1 MKEMKTFTQIIARFV
16 LSFIICFSVSS
27 EIKAQKPEELLT
39 RANSLYNENA
49 FDSALVVY
57 KSIIEEGYSSATLYY
72 NIGNTYY
79 KLRNYPLAIYYYEKS
94 LKLDPN
100 NDDTKHNIE
109 IAKLFLTDKIE
120 AVPELFIKTWW
131 NNLSNFF
138 TLNTWSIITLILIGF
153 SLICIFFYATAKAR
167 GLKKSMFFT
176 GLLMIILTICSLSIS
191 AKKHRYIS
199 SHNEGIIVTP
209 TITIKS
215 SPSTSSIDLFVLHEG
230 SKVKILDNADGW
242 EKIKIANGSIGW
254 LPTSAVIKY

>member
-1 MKEMKTFTQIIARFV
+1 MKANRKIITQFV
-16 LSFIICFSVSS
+16 LLFIIGFSMVY
-27 EIKAQKPEELLT
+27 EARAQKPEELLT
-39 RANSLYNENA
+39 KANSLYNENA

-57 KSIIEEGYSSATLYY
+57 KDIVEQGYSSSTLYY

-100 NDDTKHNIE
+100 NEDTRHNIE
-109 IAKLFLTDKIE
+109 IAQLFLTDKIE
-120 AVPELFIKTWW
+120 AVPDLFIKTWW
-131 NNLSNFF
+131 NNLSNTF
-138 TLNTWSIITLILIGF
+138 TLNVWSIITLVLIG
-153 SLICIFFYATAKAR
+153 LLLTCLFFYITAKTR

-176 GLLMIILTICSLSIS
+176 GLILILFTICSFSIS
-191 AKKHRYIS
+191 VKKYNYIS
-199 SHNEGIIVTP
+199 TNNEGIIIIP

-215 SPSTSSIDLFVLHEG
+215 SPSNSSVDLFVLHEG

-254 LPTSAVIKY
+254 LPTSSVIKY

>member
-1 MKEMKTFTQIIARFV
+1 MKANRKIITRFV
-16 LSFIICFSVSS
+16 LLFIIGFSMVF
-27 EIKAQKPEELLT
+27 ELKAQKPEELLT
-39 RANSLYNENA
+39 KANSLYNENA
-49 FDSALVVY
+49 FDSALVLY
-57 KSIIEEGYSSATLYY
+57 KDIVEQGYSSASLYY

-109 IAKLFLTDKIE
+109 IAQLFLTDKIE

-131 NNLSNFF
+131 NNLSNTF
-138 TLNTWSIITLILIGF
+138 TLNLWSIITLVLIG
-153 SLICIFFYATAKAR
+153 LLLTCLFFYITAKTR
-167 GLKKSMFFT
+167 GLKKSMFFICLF
-176 GLLMIILTICSLSIS
+176 LLVFTICSFSIS
-191 AKKHRYIS
+191 AKKYNYIS
-199 SHNEGIIVTP
+199 TNNEGIIIIP

-215 SPSTSSIDLFVLHEG
+215 SPSNSSVDLFVLHEG

-254 LPTSAVIKY
+254 LPASSVIKY

>member
-1 MKEMKTFTQIIARFV
+1 MKANRKIITRFV
-16 LSFIICFSVSS
+16 LLFIIGFSMVF
-27 EIKAQKPEELLT
+27 ELKAQKPEELLT
-39 RANSLYNENA
+39 KANSLYNESA
-49 FDSALVVY
+49 FDSALVLY
-57 KSIIEEGYSSATLYY
+57 KDIVEQGYSSSTLYY

-109 IAKLFLTDKIE
+109 IAQLFLTDKIE

-131 NNLSNFF
+131 NNLSNTF
-138 TLNTWSIITLILIGF
+138 TLNLWSIITLILIGLL
-153 SLICIFFYATAKAR
+153 LICLFFYITAKTR
-167 GLKKSMFFT
+167 GLKKSMFFICLF
-176 GLLMIILTICSLSIS
+176 LLVFTICSFSIS
-191 AKKHRYIS
+191 AKKHNYIS
-199 SHNEGIIVTP
+199 TNNEGIIIIP

-215 SPSTSSIDLFVLHEG
+215 SPSNSSVDLFVLHEG

-254 LPTSAVIKY
+254 LPASSVIKY

>member
-1 MKEMKTFTQIIARFV
+1 MKANRKIITRFV
-16 LSFIICFSVSS
+16 LLLIIGFSMVF
-27 EIKAQKPEELLT
+27 ELKAQKPEVLLT
-39 RANSLYNENA
+39 KANSLYNENA
-49 FDSALVVY
+49 FDSALVLY
-57 KSIIEEGYSSATLYY
+57 KDIVEQGYSSASLFY

-109 IAKLFLTDKIE
+109 IAQLFLTDKIE

-131 NNLSNFF
+131 NNLSNTF
-138 TLNTWSIITLILIGF
+138 TLNLWSIITLVLIG
-153 SLICIFFYATAKAR
+153 LLLTCLFFYITAKTR
-167 GLKKSMFFT
+167 GLKKSMFFI
-176 GLLMIILTICSLSIS
+176 GLFLLVFTICSFSIS
-191 AKKHRYIS
+191 AKKYNYIS
-199 SHNEGIIVTP
+199 TNNEGIIIIP

-215 SPSTSSIDLFVLHEG
+215 SPSNSSVDLFVLHEG

-254 LPTSAVIKY
+254 LPASSVIKY

>member
-1 MKEMKTFTQIIARFV
+1 MTRFV
-16 LSFIICFSVSS
+16 LLFIIGFSMVF
-27 EIKAQKPEELLT
+27 ETKAQNPEESL
-39 RANSLYNENA
+39 RKANSLYNENA

-57 KSIIEEGYSSATLYY
+57 KDIVEQGYSSATLYY

-109 IAKLFLTDKIE
+109 IAQLFLTDKIE

-131 NNLSNFF
+131 NNFSNTF
-138 TLNTWSIITLILIGF
+138 TLNTWSIITLVLIG
-153 SLICIFFYATAKAR
+153 LLLTCIFFYITAKTR

-176 GLLMIILTICSLSIS
+176 GILLIVLTICSFSIS
-191 AKKHRYIS
+191 AKKHNYIS
-199 SHNEGIIVTP
+199 TNNEGIVIIP

-215 SPSTSSIDLFVLHEG
+215 SPSNSSVDLFVLHEG
-230 SKVKILDNADGW
+230 SKVKILDNTDGW

-254 LPTSAVIKY
+254 LPASSIIKY